1 MGARRPP
8 QLEEVTALSLTDA
21 PALDLDGL
29 QDLLGFQLRMAQ
41 ITVHRDFAATMAEA
55 GLTQKQLA
63 TLMLIRANP
72 GVSQAD
78 IAALLGTDRAT
89 MMALIDRLADRD
101 LVERRRSN
109 TDRRRQELHLTAT
122 GKTFL
127 VKCDR
132 LLAEHEARFTSRFSE
147 KELKALFAALARL
160 HGQEEIMPSELR

>member
-1 MGARRPP
+1 
-8 QLEEVTALSLTDA
+8 LSLTDA
-21 PALDLDGL
+21 PTLELDGL
-29 QDLLGFQLRMAQ
+29 QDLLGFQLRMAH
-41 ITVHRDFAATMAEA
+41 IAMHRDFVATMAET
-55 GLTQKQLA
+55 GLTQKQFA
-63 TLMLIRANP
+63 TLILIRANP

-78 IAALLGTDRAT
+78 IAVLLGTDRAT
-89 MMALIDRLADRD
+89 MMALIDRLDERG

-109 TDRRRQELHLTAT
+109 TDRRRQELHLTAV

-147 KELKALFAALARL
+147 KELKLLFAALARF